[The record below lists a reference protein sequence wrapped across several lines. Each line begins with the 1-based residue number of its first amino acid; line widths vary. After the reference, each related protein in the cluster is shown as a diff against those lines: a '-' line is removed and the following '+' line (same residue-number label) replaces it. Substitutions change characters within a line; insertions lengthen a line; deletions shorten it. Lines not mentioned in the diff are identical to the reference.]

1 MFHGHNARQE
11 HCTSILAEH
20 PLQLHGKVRSFAT
33 PSSHLCTHHPPV
45 THSPAQ
51 GDILED
57 IELIENLEETKRTA
71 LDIEDKVKLAKVTEV
86 SISKAREV
94 YRPVATR
101 GSLVY
106 FLIDNLNALDR
117 WGAVAVARGI
127 SGQRGAPVQWGQGV
141 TCQQPHPST
150 PALTTSGVAP

>member
-1 MFHGHNARQE
+1 MYSQ
-11 HCTSILAEH
+11 H
-20 PLQLHGKVRSFAT
+20 P
-33 PSSHLCTHHPPV
+33 CTHGALV

-117 WGAVAVARGI
+117 
-127 SGQRGAPVQWGQGV
+127 
-141 TCQQPHPST
+141 
-150 PALTTSGVAP
+150 